1 MRSGGPFARPN
12 EILMPAHAT
21 ISDRCFAVLSLVVT
35 MTVTAAAEVTLSA
48 SASVGDAVV
57 RPGGRFDVELT
68 WGGAPVIAAADYAV
82 VLNTSRVM
90 LIGREFDAALGPF
103 ADTPFLAAGPLAT
116 RRLDVTWFR
125 PTGGTGRDLTL
136 HFQVPADYTG
146 PATFTIGLVDAVA
159 EDHAGTGIPVL
170 TVGTTVKIQPVVPA
184 AYAAWALAAGLAAA
198 DQAPELDPDRDGLNN
213 LAEFAFYGD
222 PLSGG
227 QRWFIVERKD
237 TAADPDDAPEL
248 TLTCAMRRGAVF
260 AAQPDQSQVSEAIDG
275 LSYTVAASSDLKESE
290 SSDRAVHRVSAAD
303 TPPTGSGLPD
313 LTGTDWEYQ
322 TFSAFNGLPDHGF
335 LQATAVMGSVP
346 AN

>member
-1 MRSGGPFARPN
+1 
-12 EILMPAHAT
+12 MPAYAA
-21 ISDRCFAVLSLVVT
+21 IPGCCSAVLLLAVT
-35 MTVTAAAEVTLSA
+35 MTAIAAAEVTLSA
-48 SASVGDAVV
+48 TASVGDAVV

-68 WGGAPVIAAADYAV
+68 WGGAPGIAAADYAV
-82 VLNTSRVM
+82 VTNTGRVV

-116 RRLDVTWFR
+116 RRLDVTWFQ

-159 EDHAGTGIPVL
+159 EDAAGTGIPVL
-170 TVGTTVKIQPVVPA
+170 TVGATVKIQPVLPA
-184 AYAAWALAAGLAAA
+184 AYANWAIAAGLSAA

-213 LAEFAFYGD
+213 LAEFAFCGD

-227 QRWFIVERKD
+227 QRWFMVERKD
-237 TAADPDDAPEL
+237 TAVDPDADPEF

-275 LSYTVAASSDLKESE
+275 VSYTVAASCDLKESE
-290 SSDRAVHRVSAAD
+290 SSARAVRRVSAAA
-303 TPPTGSGLPD
+303 TPPSGSGLPD

-322 TFSAFNGLPDHGF
+322 TFSAFNGLPGNGF
-335 LQATAVMGSVP
+335 LRATAVMGSVP